1 MVSPLFQPRLAPG
14 IRETFIIAPHHPD
27 RLDRPQ
33 GRLGALER
41 DRFQQA
47 LTWNVFRSLELIAPA
62 FWLRRV
68 HARMTGEASPA
79 PPQIMRVSLWRPL
92 PLPPIHRIDGARPD
106 VVADVV
112 LETEH
117 AVWTLVV
124 ALEGNHAF
132 DDVPAQIADAGAWL
146 AGAREHYLGVIETR
160 TSDVSFGGVLK
171 RRYARSAESLE
182 LRSSARGP
190 ARPASTRFG
199 VLEWRDLTA
208 VLQECQEAESLTA
221 IERALARNA
230 VDWLRKVGSER
241 SIG

>member
-1 MVSPLFQPRLAPG
+1 VFGARLAPG
-14 IRETFIIAPHHPD
+14 VRETFVIAPHHPD
-27 RLDRPQ
+27 RLGRPQ
-33 GRLGALER
+33 GRLGALEH

-47 LTWNVFRSLELIAPA
+47 LTWNVFRTLELIAPA

-68 HARMTGEASPA
+68 HTRMTGEASPP
-79 PPQIMRVSLWRPL
+79 PPQIVRVSLWRPL

-106 VVADVV
+106 VVADVAI
-112 LETEH
+112 ETEH
-117 AVWTLVV
+117 AVWTLIV
-124 ALEGNHAF
+124 APGSHDGLE
-132 DDVPAQIADAGAWL
+132 DVPAQVADAGAWL
-146 AGAREHYLGVIETR
+146 AGAREHYLGVIEPH

-208 VLQECQEAESLTA
+208 VLQECQEAESLPA

-230 VDWLRKVGSER
+230 VDWLRTVGSD
-241 SIG
+241 GTTG